1 MDMCQNVS
9 KNIFLFNI
17 LIYMLFK
24 RVSVHLIISVNIIM
38 VSFKSIFPFSRN
50 MSLLVIKEMLY

>member
-38 VSFKSIFPFSRN
+38 VSLTIQEYFPFF
-50 MSLLVIKEMLY
+50 KEYEPTCN